1 MLISYTK
8 NDFSHAIQSL
18 LPIGRVWSRNP
29 DSIQSKITLSLGRS
43 FERST
48 RKAIYLVQDVFPATS
63 TETLPEWEA
72 SVGLPSI
79 CSGLASTLQGRRA
92 QVVSR
97 LTSSGGQSAQYYIDF
112 AKTLNK
118 EITVKNYAP
127 FRAGISRAG
136 DHTGLEDWFFT
147 WSITLPRYNMIYFR
161 SGQSV
166 AGEAI
171 RSWGDRAFEC
181 EIRQIIPW
189 HTVLLFNYIENS
201 GE

>member
-8 NDFSHAIQSL
+8 EDFSHVIQSL
-18 LPIGRVWSRNP
+18 LPSGRAWSRNP
-29 DSIQSKITLSLGRS
+29 DSIQSKLILSLGRS
-43 FERST
+43 YERSS

-79 CSGLASTLQGRRA
+79 CSGLASTLQERRA

-112 AKTLNK
+112 AKTLGK
-118 EITVKNYAP
+118 EISVKSHAP

-136 DHTGLEDWFFT
+136 DHSGLEDWFFT
-147 WSITLPRYNMIYFR
+147 RSITLPRYSITHFR
-161 SGQSV
+161 AGKSV

-181 EIRQIIPW
+181 EIRQIIPS
-189 HTVLLFNYIENS
+189 HTILLFSYIENS
-201 GE
+201 

>member
-1 MLISYTK
+1 M
-8 NDFSHAIQSL
+8 
-18 LPIGRVWSRNP
+18 
-29 DSIQSKITLSLGRS
+29 
-43 FERST
+43 
-48 RKAIYLVQDVFPATS
+48 FPATS

-79 CSGLASTLQGRRA
+79 CSGLASTLQGRRE

-112 AKTLNK
+112 AKTLGK

-136 DHTGLEDWFFT
+136 DHVGLEDWFFV
-147 WSITLPRYNMIYFR
+147 WSITLPKYTMIYFR
-161 SGQSV
+161 AGQSV

-181 EIRQIIPW
+181 EIKQIIPW
-189 HTVLLFNYIENS
+189 HTVLLFNYIESNQ
-201 GE
+201 G